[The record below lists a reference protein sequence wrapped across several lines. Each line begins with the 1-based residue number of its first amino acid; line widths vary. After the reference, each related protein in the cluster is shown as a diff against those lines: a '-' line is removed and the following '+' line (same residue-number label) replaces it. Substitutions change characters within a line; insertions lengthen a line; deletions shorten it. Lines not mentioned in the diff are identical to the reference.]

1 MNNTYLTTG
10 NVFKSISIFAV
21 PMLIGN
27 ILQQLY
33 NIIDTWVV
41 GKYIN
46 SDALAAVGAV
56 FALMVFITSILIGLC
71 MGSGV
76 VFAQDYGRKDFA
88 VLQRRIG
95 TAFIGIGIITV
106 VITVLT
112 ACKMDLLLQWL
123 NIPAEIYDTTLDYLR
138 IMIVGIPAVFVY
150 NFFAAYLKS
159 LGNSVTPLV
168 YLAVSAVVNI
178 ILDLLFVLSFGM
190 GVKGAALATVIAQYI
205 SGLGCGFHV
214 ILKSEYARNAFTHIS
229 IRAEDIRILFS
240 YSFYTCLQQ
249 SVMNLGILM
258 VQGIV
263 NSYGTVVMTA
273 FAAGVKID
281 AFAYM
286 PAQEYGNAF
295 STFLAQN
302 YGANKMDRFRQ
313 GIRVG
318 IITSAVYCAAASL
331 VLWIFA
337 KKLMLIFI
345 PESKTEIIN
354 IGVQYLHIEGA
365 FYIGIGILFLLYG
378 LYRAMGRPQMS
389 LILTI
394 ISLGTRVVIAKAVS
408 VSDMPVSGIWW
419 AVPIGWFLAD
429 TVGIICY
436 LFYRKSLK
444 R

>member
-138 IMIVGIPAVFVY
+138 IIIVGIPAVFVY

-178 ILDLLFVLSFGM
+178 ILDLLFVLSF
-190 GVKGAALATVIAQYI
+190 
-205 SGLGCGFHV
+205 
-214 ILKSEYARNAFTHIS
+214 R
-229 IRAEDIRILFS
+229 
-240 YSFYTCLQQ
+240 
-249 SVMNLGILM
+249 
-258 VQGIV
+258 
-263 NSYGTVVMTA
+263 
-273 FAAGVKID
+273 
-281 AFAYM
+281 
-286 PAQEYGNAF
+286 
-295 STFLAQN
+295 
-302 YGANKMDRFRQ
+302 
-313 GIRVG
+313 
-318 IITSAVYCAAASL
+318 
-331 VLWIFA
+331 
-337 KKLMLIFI
+337 
-345 PESKTEIIN
+345 
-354 IGVQYLHIEGA
+354 
-365 FYIGIGILFLLYG
+365 
-378 LYRAMGRPQMS
+378 
-389 LILTI
+389 
-394 ISLGTRVVIAKAVS
+394 
-408 VSDMPVSGIWW
+408 
-419 AVPIGWFLAD
+419 
-429 TVGIICY
+429 
-436 LFYRKSLK
+436 
-444 R
+444 

>member
-1 MNNTYLTTG
+1 M
-10 NVFKSISIFAV
+10 
-21 PMLIGN
+21 
-27 ILQQLY
+27 
-33 NIIDTWVV
+33 
-41 GKYIN
+41 
-46 SDALAAVGAV
+46 
-56 FALMVFITSILIGLC
+56 
-71 MGSGV
+71 
-76 VFAQDYGRKDFA
+76 
-88 VLQRRIG
+88 
-95 TAFIGIGIITV
+95 
-106 VITVLT
+106 
-112 ACKMDLLLQWL
+112 
-123 NIPAEIYDTTLDYLR
+123 
-138 IMIVGIPAVFVY
+138 
-150 NFFAAYLKS
+150 
-159 LGNSVTPLV
+159 
-168 YLAVSAVVNI
+168 
-178 ILDLLFVLSFGM
+178 LFVLSFGM

-205 SGLGCGFHV
+205 SGLGCGVHL

-229 IRAEDIRILFS
+229 IRAEDIKIIFS

-337 KKLMLIFI
+337 KKLMQIFI

>member
-1 MNNTYLTTG
+1 MNNTYLTTE

-138 IMIVGIPAVFVY
+138 IIIVGIPAVFVY

-168 YLAVSAVVNI
+168 YLAISAVVNI

-205 SGLGCGFHV
+205 SGLCCGVHV

-281 AFAYM
+281 AFAY
-286 PAQEYGNAF
+286 
-295 STFLAQN
+295 LAQN

-331 VLWIFA
+331 VLWVFA

>member
-1 MNNTYLTTG
+1 
-10 NVFKSISIFAV
+10 
-21 PMLIGN
+21 
-27 ILQQLY
+27 
-33 NIIDTWVV
+33 
-41 GKYIN
+41 
-46 SDALAAVGAV
+46 
-56 FALMVFITSILIGLC
+56 
-71 MGSGV
+71 
-76 VFAQDYGRKDFA
+76 
-88 VLQRRIG
+88 
-95 TAFIGIGIITV
+95 
-106 VITVLT
+106 
-112 ACKMDLLLQWL
+112 
-123 NIPAEIYDTTLDYLR
+123 
-138 IMIVGIPAVFVY
+138 
-150 NFFAAYLKS
+150 
-159 LGNSVTPLV
+159 
-168 YLAVSAVVNI
+168 
-178 ILDLLFVLSFGM
+178 
-190 GVKGAALATVIAQYI
+190 
-205 SGLGCGFHV
+205 
-214 ILKSEYARNAFTHIS
+214 
-229 IRAEDIRILFS
+229 
-240 YSFYTCLQQ
+240 
-249 SVMNLGILM
+249 MNLGILM

-408 VSDMPVSGIWW
+408 VSDMVGCADRLVSCRYCRNYLLLILQKKSETLKMPPGTFVSNGILLYNG
-419 AVPIGWFLAD
+419 PPN
-429 TVGIICY
+429 
-436 LFYRKSLK
+436 
-444 R
+444 